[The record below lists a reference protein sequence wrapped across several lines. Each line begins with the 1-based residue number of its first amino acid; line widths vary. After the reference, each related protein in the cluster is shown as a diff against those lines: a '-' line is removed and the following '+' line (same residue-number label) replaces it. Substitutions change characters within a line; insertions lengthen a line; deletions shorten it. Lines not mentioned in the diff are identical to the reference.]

1 MRAWGRV
8 ADWDGSGYGLA
19 ALALIAV
26 MVAASSGAALAAPTA
41 PAGAMLAHP
50 AWRLEHSPNATVP
63 GGQIESVSCS
73 SSSACTAVGSAVGR
87 SGLNHALAER
97 WNGASW
103 RLQRAANPAGN
114 TVPVSSP
121 ELSGVSCPA
130 AKFCEAVGSYQL
142 GLTGTSLAERWN
154 GTSWAIQRFP
164 APPSSTFAGLTQVS
178 CSSVR
183 FCEAIGF
190 YGDGIGLRL
199 AFAARWDGTS
209 WRLQRAPVPAEA
221 TLVSPSG
228 VSCASPTFCVATGR
242 SDAGPFAIQWD
253 GTSWHLQHA
262 ATPSVGSL
270 SCVSASFCEAVSP
283 GGGSAEWNG
292 SSWTAQPVPAP
303 AGSTFSALSGMS
315 CVTAAFCAAVGSYT
329 TGAGA
334 TLGFGATWNGS
345 SWASQT
351 PPNPAGAAFSS
362 LAAVSCGSA
371 TACEAGGDFST
382 STSQTPQVTLAEA
395 WNGSSWSLQQAAA
408 ARAAVANALTSVS
421 CVPVASGFCET
432 VGSHSDSS
440 GANSVPLA
448 EMWNGSRW
456 KIQKT
461 ATPAGGSMSLT
472 GVSCVSARF
481 CMAVG
486 GTSGTAGGAEVWKGK
501 SWALRRVPGGPLT
514 SVSCTSATF
523 CMASGNDG
531 HVDTWNGTSWS
542 SSTTAAGFSS
552 LTSVSCASPSACE
565 AIGSGPSGDQAER
578 WNGTTWR
585 AQATPTPAGGS
596 SLALLAVSCAR
607 SRFCEAVGSYFGP
620 TSQLTVAEQWSGHGW
635 KVQPTPNPA
644 NPTNISLAGVS
655 CTSPSSCAAVGSNSA
670 ILAFTLAEVW
680 NGTHWSLRSTP
691 SKIFAGQNA
700 LNGVS
705 CGSGAGCT
713 AVGVTDDP
721 GGISATLVETG
732 D

>member
-1 MRAWGRV
+1 MRVWGRV
-8 ADWDGSGYGLA
+8 ADGDSSGYRLA

-26 MVAASSGAALAAPTA
+26 MVAAASGAALAAPSA
-41 PAGAMLAHP
+41 AVRAHP
-50 AWRLEHSPNATVP
+50 AWRLEHSPNVTVP
-63 GGQIESVSCS
+63 GGQIESVACS
-73 SSSACTAVGSAVGR
+73 SSGACTAVGSAVGR
-87 SGLNHALAER
+87 SGLDRTLAER
-97 WNGASW
+97 WNGTSW
-103 RLQRAANPAGN
+103 TLQRAANPAGA

-121 ELSGVSCPA
+121 KLFGVSCPT

-142 GLTGTSLAERWN
+142 GLTGASLAERWN
-154 GTSWAIQRFP
+154 GGSWSIQRFP
-164 APPSSTFAGLTQVS
+164 TPPSSTYAGLSQVS
-178 CSSVR
+178 CTSDR
-183 FCEAIGF
+183 FCEAVGY
-190 YGDGIGLRL
+190 YGDSLGQRL

-209 WRLQRAPVPAEA
+209 WRRQRVPVPANA
-221 TLVSPSG
+221 TFVTPSG
-228 VSCASPTFCVATGR
+228 VSCASSSFCVATGGT
-242 SDAGPFAIQWD
+242 DAGPFALQWD
-253 GTSWHLQHA
+253 GTSWHLQRA
-262 ATPSVGSL
+262 PTPRVGSV
-270 SCVSASFCEAVSP
+270 SCVSASFCEAVS

-303 AGSTFSALSGMS
+303 AGSASVGLSGMS
-315 CVTAAFCAAVGSYT
+315 CVTASFCAAVGSYT

-334 TLGFGATWNGS
+334 TFGFGATWNGS
-345 SWASQT
+345 SWSSQT
-351 PPNPAGAAFSS
+351 PPSPAGAAFSS

-371 TACEAGGDFST
+371 TACEAGGDFSLN
-382 STSQTPQVTLAEA
+382 TSQTPQVPLAEA

-408 ARAAVANALTSVS
+408 ARTAVANALTSVS
-421 CVPVASGFCET
+421 CVPTASGFCEA
-432 VGSHSDSS
+432 VGSHADSS
-440 GANSVPLA
+440 GVNSVPLA

-456 KIQKT
+456 KIQNA

-486 GTSGTAGGAEVWKGK
+486 GTSGTTGGAEVWKGR
-501 SWALRRVPGGPLT
+501 SWALQPIPGGPLT
-514 SVSCTSATF
+514 SVSCTSAAF
-523 CMASGNDG
+523 CMAAGGDG

-542 SSTTAAGFSS
+542 SSASGAGFTS

-596 SLALLAVSCAR
+596 SLALQAVSCAR
-607 SRFCEAVGSYFGP
+607 ARFCEAVGSYFGP

-644 NPTNISLAGVS
+644 NPTNISLGGVS
-655 CTSPSSCAAVGSNSA
+655 CTSPSSCAAVGGNSA

-691 SKIFAGQNA
+691 SKLFAGQNA

-732 D
+732 N